1 MEQTFSIK
9 NLSKHY
15 QDFSLQNINL
25 SLPKGTI
32 LGLIGENGAGKST
45 IIKCLLNL
53 IHRDNGEI
61 TIFDQTL
68 EQNPK
73 KIKDQIGVVF
83 DECHFHGILNLKQI
97 NKIMKYSYTKWDEK
111 RFFKLCWQFQL
122 PEHKKIQTYSRG
134 MQMKLSLACAL
145 SHHAK
150 LLILDE
156 PTSGLD
162 PVTRN
167 EILDLFLEF
176 IQQED
181 NSIMLSTHITSDLDK
196 IADYICCIHR
206 GRVLFTD
213 EKDQLLERC
222 IKVKGPAYML
232 DELEM
237 NSFIYVE
244 KNAFHFTGMVKDIE
258 NWKRH
263 YPDLIYEKPTLEEI
277 MVDYTKKAQKN
288 I

>member
-145 SHHAK
+145 CHHA
-150 LLILDE
+150 
-156 PTSGLD
+156 
-162 PVTRN
+162 
-167 EILDLFLEF
+167 
-176 IQQED
+176 
-181 NSIMLSTHITSDLDK
+181 
-196 IADYICCIHR
+196 
-206 GRVLFTD
+206 
-213 EKDQLLERC
+213 
-222 IKVKGPAYML
+222 
-232 DELEM
+232 
-237 NSFIYVE
+237 
-244 KNAFHFTGMVKDIE
+244 
-258 NWKRH
+258 
-263 YPDLIYEKPTLEEI
+263 
-277 MVDYTKKAQKN
+277 
-288 I
+288 